1 MIFNGIEICTNNST
15 NTQTHS
21 YTIHNFSNCENNLY
35 YLKRLNWFLILP
47 STNTSNFGRPAY
59 VAPFDG
65 SAPHGPTGPG
75 PSQRNTHPVASF
87 SRNPHP
93 VASLAAV
100 VRRQPPRPR
109 SRRLLRRSLASLLP
123 SPRLS
128 AFHHPHNHNPTRRK
142 GIPFSA
148 KRSNLPARAAVLRRS
163 SSFHMTTACV
173 AAPLSR
179 GHQSRRLEE
188 GRAVL
193 GPQMWSPGRKSGA
206 PPDAR
211 DTTSP

>member
-1 MIFNGIEICTNNST
+1 MYIF
-15 NTQTHS
+15 S
-21 YTIHNFSNCENNLY
+21 YLDFSQKSLLLKKTKLVPYSAIHRYVKLWSFPL
-35 YLKRLNWFLILP
+35 RWF
-47 STNTSNFGRPAY
+47 RPARANWTRPITTQY
-59 VAPFDG
+59 TSRRLLLEKSSSRRLPLVALR
-65 SAPHGPTGPG
+65 SAA
-75 PSQRNTHPVASF
+75 PSPPSSVDSHHV
-87 SRNPHP
+87 
-93 VASLAAV
+93 LA
-100 VRRQPPRPR
+100 PPRPR
-109 SRRLLRRSLASLLP
+109 SRRLLRRSLTSLLP

-211 DTTSP
+211 DTTSL